1 MARYRTEPERITLDG
16 GLAELQA
23 VRRARRKICTSRRY
37 EYAWLRI
44 DPCIELPEEDESSI
58 PQITTSQAAN
68 RFLHQAV
75 PFAGRGQE
83 YFAVICLN
91 QKNRPLAV
99 AVPFKGGRNAATVD
113 VSVVLQAVLL
123 AGAPGFIIAHN
134 HPSQDPAPSQ
144 EDIALTRNLQRA
156 AKIVRLNLLDALVL
170 TDRENVYSSFQDMGL
185 MRDSD

>member
-44 DPCIELPEEDESSI
+44 DPCIELPEEDESAV
-58 PQITTSQAAN
+58 PQITSSKIASE
-68 RFLHQAV
+68 FLHQAV

-83 YFAVICLN
+83 YVAVICLN
-91 QKNRPLAV
+91 QKNRPVAV
-99 AVPFKGGRNAATVD
+99 AVPFKGGRNAATID

-123 AGAPGFIIAHN
+123 AGAPGFIFAHN
-134 HPSQDPAPSQ
+134 HPSQDPAPSS
-144 EDIALTRNLQRA
+144 EDIAMSKQLKRA
-156 AKIVRLNLLDALVL
+156 AAIVKLNMLDSLVL
-170 TDRENVYSSFQDMGL
+170 TDREGTYSSLMDMGL
-185 MRDSD
+185 LQE